1 MTTAAM
7 KVVRT
12 GFGLN
17 VDGDR
22 RGLAGF
28 RVVVLQCDLGFANG
42 IEIRIYHNNAKDRVL
57 VIGPIQLK
65 IGAAEMLA
73 VDEDLPATL
82 RIFGSRVAPAHQL
95 LRSG

>member
-1 MTTAAM
+1 MHLDDAC
-7 KVVRT
+7 
-12 GFGLN
+12 G
-17 VDGDR
+17 
-22 RGLAGF
+22 GLAGF
-28 RVVVLQCDLGFANG
+28 RVIVLQRDLGFANG

-82 RIFGSRVAPAHQL
+82 RILGSRVAPANQL